1 MLGLLEEDRQD
12 GVIKW
17 RDDYSVGVGIID
29 GQHRHFIKIADRLYR
44 CITENNVKCYPE
56 ILKELQNYAD
66 FHFSTEERYFEE
78 FKYGGAAEHKAEHD
92 KLRARVSKF
101 THDEGELLI
110 DGYKLLEFLEEWL
123 VNHLEKMDKKFATFL
138 NKNGLK

>member
-1 MLGLLEEDRQD
+1 MLDLLEDDKQD

-44 CITENNVKCYPE
+44 CITENNAKCYPE

-78 FKYGGAAEHKAEHD
+78 FGYEGAAEHKAVHD
-92 KLRARVSKF
+92 KLRARITKF
-101 THDEGELLI
+101 TNDDGVLLE

-123 VNHLEKMDKKFATFL
+123 VNHLEKMDKKFAGVFRQ
-138 NKNGLK
+138 NGLE